1 MRRRNIFSVGDS
13 LSTITSENRIYIL
26 KGADGLPHKMAAQEG
41 QETENIQDPNKAL
54 LDNLKN
60 MLLSV
65 L

>member
-1 MRRRNIFSVGDS
+1 MRPRNIFSVGDS
-13 LSTITSENRIYIL
+13 LSTITSENQIYIL

-41 QETENIQDPNKAL
+41 PETENIQDPNKAL